1 MILDEHKE
9 LANSPHL
16 TSLKFSAKYL
26 LSLVNDILQINKIEE
41 NRLVLENLIF
51 NVGDELNTV
60 KNSLQFIANRN
71 KNAILT
77 EIDPAIPEFLIGDK
91 LRLSQ
96 IFMNLISNA
105 LKFTTNGQ
113 VKIKA
118 NLVNVEGNTNFIKF
132 VVSDNGIGIAKDDQ
146 AKIFDKFVQIER
158 KEDDY
163 QGTGLGLAIV
173 SRLIDLFGS
182 KIQLESTAGEG
193 TTFTF
198 TIGFEHNV
206 AKADEIINNIEVD
219 LTSSQIFKVLVVEDN
234 KINQIVTR
242 KIIEKN
248 NYKCSV
254 VDDGLEAIMLLQK
267 KQFDVILMDINMPVI
282 NGFETTRR
290 IRAMGIDTPVV
301 ALTAFDKEEIA
312 EEAISSGMN
321 DIIIK
326 PFEPVKLF
334 QIISGQINK
343 KNAV

>member
-1 MILDEHKE
+1 
-9 LANSPHL
+9 
-16 TSLKFSAKYL
+16 
-26 LSLVNDILQINKIEE
+26 
-41 NRLVLENLIF
+41 
-51 NVGDELNTV
+51 
-60 KNSLQFIANRN
+60 
-71 KNAILT
+71 
-77 EIDPAIPEFLIGDK
+77 
-91 LRLSQ
+91 
-96 IFMNLISNA
+96 
-105 LKFTTNGQ
+105 
-113 VKIKA
+113 
-118 NLVNVEGNTNFIKF
+118 
-132 VVSDNGIGIAKDDQ
+132 
-146 AKIFDKFVQIER
+146 IFDKFVQIER